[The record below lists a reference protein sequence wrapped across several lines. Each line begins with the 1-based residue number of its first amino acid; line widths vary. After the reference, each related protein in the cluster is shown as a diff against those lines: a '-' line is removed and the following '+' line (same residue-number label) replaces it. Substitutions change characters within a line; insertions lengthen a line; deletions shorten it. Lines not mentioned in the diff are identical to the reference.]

1 MNVRYTHTERA
12 GTEAIIELYKSSGLR
27 RPVDDSERISKMY
40 AHSNLV
46 VCAYEGELLVGI
58 ARSLTDFC
66 YACYLS
72 DLAVRKEYQHQGIGK
87 ALIQRTQEIIGDQT
101 MLLLRAAPEAMN
113 YYPKLGFAEVH
124 DGFIIPRKY

>member
-1 MNVRYTHTERA
+1 MNVRYSHTETAR
-12 GTEAIIELYKSSGLR
+12 TEDIIEVYKSSGLR
-27 RPVDDSERISKMY
+27 RPVDDVDRIQKMY

-46 VCAYEGELLVGI
+46 VYAFDGDLLVGV

-72 DLAVRKEYQHQGIGK
+72 DLAVRKEYQHQGIGT
-87 ALIQRTQEIIGDQT
+87 ALIQKTREIIGDQT
-101 MLLLRAAPEAMN
+101 MLLLRSAPEAMN

-124 DGFIIPRKY
+124 DGYIIPRKY